1 MYDLKN
7 VFNMSVL
14 ICWEILCMFKFIL
27 VGALLSSAVFFVS
40 CSNDVRIN
48 KPQTSVSQQESSSA
62 HMPYGA
68 YVAGRVAHLRKDF
81 NKASD
86 YYIKSL
92 QIDPENKELV
102 SRLYLLLVS
111 KGRVAEAAKYAKI
124 AQKQGDK
131 NNFIRVINNVQLMKE
146 GKYKEVYEKTK
157 NIKNPIY
164 DEFIN
169 PLLIAWAYTGDG
181 KKQEAIKSLEVIKK
195 EPSFRALYNFHAG
208 MIYDYFNDTRNA
220 QEHYEIIV
228 DEEQLEM
235 SFRALQIICN
245 FYIRTGQKEK
255 AVELLSRYTQE
266 KLLADMLKSLNKN
279 VRKAIP
285 EKTDRIIKNP
295 NDGVAEALFSI
306 AATLRQGNAGI
317 DLAHM
322 FISMSIYENPNYDLA
337 KLLLAD
343 ILESRDM
350 YADANDVYDSIPKS
364 SDAYY
369 TVQLKKA
376 NNYMTMEDY
385 NAAEILLKSMAYDMD
400 SYQVYLDLGDVL
412 RIKKKNDEAIEYYE
426 RAIKKLKIIDGSQ
439 WPLFYALGIA
449 YEQDE
454 QWDKAETSFKKA
466 LELSQ
471 NHYLVLNYLG
481 YVWIKQGKNVDQ
493 AFTMIVDAYNQA
505 PNDGNVIDSLGLAL
519 YKLGYYGMAIKY
531 LEKAAEIEPSNAVI
545 SDHLGDAYWFG
556 KRRNEARFQWQH
568 ALIMKEAT
576 EELNKENVQKKI
588 KKGLKDEPKL
598 TYNKELIEEQIQL
611 IDKE

>member
-1 MYDLKN
+1 MA
-7 VFNMSVL
+7 ML
-14 ICWEILCMFKFIL
+14 IYWEILCMFKFVL
-27 VGALLSSAVFFVS
+27 VGALLSSAAVFVS
-40 CSNDVRIN
+40 CSNNIAEHKPATPVSGPVALSSN
-48 KPQTSVSQQESSSA
+48 K
-62 HMPYGA
+62 PYGA
-68 YVAGRVAHLRKDF
+68 YIAGRVAHLRKDF
-81 NKASD
+81 NTASD

-92 QIDPENKELV
+92 QIDPDNPELV

-111 KGRVAEAAKYAKI
+111 KGRIAEAAKYAKL
-124 AQKQGDK
+124 AQEKGDT
-131 NNFIRVINNVQLMKE
+131 NNFISVINNVELMKQ
-146 GKYKEVYEKTK
+146 GNYKEVYQKTK
-157 NIKNPIY
+157 KIKNPIY

-169 PLLIAWAYTGDG
+169 PLLIAWAYAGDG
-181 KKQEAIKSLEVIKK
+181 QKEQAIKSLEVIKK

-228 DEEQLEM
+228 NEEQLEM
-235 SFRALQIICN
+235 SFRALQVICN
-245 FYIRTGQKEK
+245 FYVRTEQKDK
-255 AVELLSRYTQE
+255 AIALLDRYTQE

-279 VRKAIP
+279 IRHANPK
-285 EKTDRIIKNP
+285 KTARIIQNP

-322 FISMSIYENPNYDLA
+322 FISMAIYENQDYDLA

-350 YADANDVYDSIPKS
+350 YADANDVYDTIPKS

-376 NNYMTMEDY
+376 NNYMTMQDY
-385 NAAEILLKSMAYDMD
+385 DAAEILLKSMAYDMD

-412 RIKKKNDEAIEYYE
+412 RMKNKNDEAIEYYE
-426 RAIKKLKIIDGSQ
+426 RAIKKLKNADSSQ
-439 WPLFYALGIA
+439 WPLYYALGIA

-454 QWDKAETSFKKA
+454 QWGKAEKSFQKA

-493 AFTMIVDAYNQA
+493 AFMMIVDAYNQA

-519 YKLGYYGMAIKY
+519 YRLGYYGMAVKY

-556 KRRNEARFQWQH
+556 KRRNEARFQWNH
-568 ALIMKEAT
+568 ALIMKDSSG
-576 EELNKENVQKKI
+576 ELNREQLQKKI
-588 KKGLKDEPKL
+588 KNGLTKEPEL
-598 TYNKELIEEQIQL
+598 AYNKELIEEQINL
-611 IDKE
+611 INKE

>member
-1 MYDLKN
+1 
-7 VFNMSVL
+7 MSML
-14 ICWEILCMFKFIL
+14 IYWEFLCMFKFVL
-27 VGALLSSAVFFVS
+27 VGALLSSAAVFVS
-40 CSNDVRIN
+40 CSHNTSEH
-48 KPQTSVSQQESSSA
+48 KPVVPVSEPADISA
-62 HMPYGA
+62 HKPYGA

-92 QIDPENKELV
+92 QIDPENQELV

-111 KGRVAEAAKYAKI
+111 KGRIDEAAKYAKI
-124 AQKQGDK
+124 AQEHGDN
-131 NNFIRVINNVQLMKE
+131 NNFISVITNVELLKKGQ
-146 GKYKEVYEKTK
+146 YKEVYENTK
-157 NIKNPIY
+157 KIKNPIY

-169 PLLIAWAYTGDG
+169 PLLIAWAYTGDE
-181 KKQEAIKSLEVIKK
+181 KKEEAIKALDVIKK

-220 QEHYEIIV
+220 QKHYEIIV
-228 DEEQLEM
+228 NEQQLEM
-235 SFRALQIICN
+235 SFRALQVICN
-245 FYIRTGQKEK
+245 FYVRTEQKDK
-255 AVELLSRYTQE
+255 AIALLDRYTQE
-266 KLLADMLKSLNKN
+266 KMLADMLKSLNKN
-279 VRKAIP
+279 IRQANPK
-285 EKTDRIIKNP
+285 KTARIIQNP
-295 NDGVAEALFSI
+295 NDGAAEALFSI

-322 FISMSIYENPNYDLA
+322 FISMAIYENPNYDLA

-350 YADANDVYDSIPKS
+350 YADANDVYDTIPKS

-376 NNYMTMEDY
+376 NNYMTMQDF

-412 RIKKKNDEAIEYYE
+412 RMKKKNDEAIDYYE
-426 RAIKKLKIIDGSQ
+426 RAIKKLKTVDSSQ
-439 WPLFYALGIA
+439 WPLYYALGIA

-454 QWDKAETSFKKA
+454 QWDKAEKSFQKA

-519 YKLGYYGMAIKY
+519 YKLGYYGMSVKY

-556 KRRNEARFQWQH
+556 KRRNEARFQWKH
-568 ALIMKEAT
+568 ALIMKDSNG
-576 EELNKENVQKKI
+576 ELNRDEVQKKLQNGI
-588 KKGLKDEPKL
+588 PNEPHL
-598 TYNKELIEEQIQL
+598 PYDKELIEEQIKL
-611 IDKE
+611 ISKE

>member
-1 MYDLKN
+1 MA
-7 VFNMSVL
+7 ML
-14 ICWEILCMFKFIL
+14 IYWEILCMFKFVL
-27 VGALLSSAVFFVS
+27 VGALLSSAAVFVS
-40 CSNDVRIN
+40 CSNNIAEHKPDVPVSGPVALSSN
-48 KPQTSVSQQESSSA
+48 K
-62 HMPYGA
+62 PYGA
-68 YVAGRVAHLRKDF
+68 YIAGRVAHLRKDF
-81 NKASD
+81 NTASD

-92 QIDPENKELV
+92 QIDPDNPELV

-111 KGRVAEAAKYAKI
+111 KGRIAEAAQYAKL
-124 AQKQGDK
+124 AQEKGDT
-131 NNFIRVINNVQLMKE
+131 NNFISVITNVELMKQ
-146 GKYKEVYEKTK
+146 GNYKEVYQKTK
-157 NIKNPIY
+157 KIKNPIY

-169 PLLIAWAYTGDG
+169 PLLIAWAYAGDG
-181 KKQEAIKSLEVIKK
+181 QKEQAIKSLEVIKK

-208 MIYDYFNDTRNA
+208 MIYDYFNDTRKA

-228 DEEQLEM
+228 NEEQLEM
-235 SFRALQIICN
+235 SFRALQVICN
-245 FYIRTGQKEK
+245 FYVRTEQKDK
-255 AVELLSRYTQE
+255 AIALLDRYTQE

-279 VRKAIP
+279 VRNANPK
-285 EKTDRIIKNP
+285 KTARVIQNP

-322 FISMSIYENPNYDLA
+322 FISMAIYENQDYDLA

-350 YADANDVYDSIPKS
+350 YADANDVYDTIPKS

-376 NNYMTMEDY
+376 NNYMTMQDY
-385 NAAEILLKSMAYDMD
+385 DAAEILLKSMAYDMD

-412 RIKKKNDEAIEYYE
+412 RMKNKNDEAIEYYE
-426 RAIKKLKIIDGSQ
+426 RAIKKLKNADSSQ
-439 WPLFYALGIA
+439 WPLYYALGIA

-454 QWDKAETSFKKA
+454 QWGKAEKSFQKA

-493 AFTMIVDAYNQA
+493 AFMMIVDAYNQA

-519 YKLGYYGMAIKY
+519 YRLGYYGMAVKY

-556 KRRNEARFQWQH
+556 KRRNEARFQWNH
-568 ALIMKEAT
+568 ALIMKDST
-576 EELNKENVQKKI
+576 GELNREQLRKKI
-588 KKGLKDEPKL
+588 KNGISKEPEL
-598 TYNKELIEEQIQL
+598 AYNKELIEEQINL
-611 IDKE
+611 ISKE